1 MFHVSSLRVLATFTA
16 VTLAVIG
23 APSTALAQFTDTKEV
38 STLYTTGPGTPATA
52 DVTMVCSS
60 TLLGLLGWSNVVTVN
75 KYSPVSR
82 ATSYEIRIFDGA
94 QLQGQGDTL
103 KQLTLPSAAKPATW
117 RYELRAKYAV
127 PTHPSNVWSGKPLS
141 GPLPCAGG

>member
-1 MFHVSSLRVLATFTA
+1 MFHVSTLRVLATSVA

-23 APSTALAQFTDTKEV
+23 APATAIAQFTDTKEV

-60 TLLGLLGWSNVVTVN
+60 NLLGILGWSNVVTV

-94 QLQGQGDTL
+94 QLQKQGDTL
-103 KQLTLPSAAKPATW
+103 TPLTINSAAKPATW

-127 PTHPSNVWSGKPLS
+127 PTNPSNVWFGKPLS